1 MKKRRIW
8 IVLVAVLLLAVGG
21 GYLIYTRYFALAE
34 EPGEQ
39 STLETATVEQGDI
52 LITAD
57 GSGELVPAAEMDLAF
72 RTSGVV
78 DEIFVK
84 VGDQV
89 QKGDLLA
96 QLKTDDLERA
106 LSEAESD
113 LELAQLDLADV
124 REGPDE
130 AELEDARAAL
140 RDAKVSLTLAQA
152 AYQKTFNSNL
162 DAMIDTRKVDYDWW
176 VGYYQKQKAKYEAGD
191 LSQADHDWAMAA
203 MIAAEG
209 RWQEAINEAAIE
221 EIQASNRLVQ
231 AQNTVYQRQQDLEE
245 LENSPTT
252 EDLVRAEVAVDRA
265 LVTRQRANAD
275 LEAAKLYAPFDGV
288 VMDIAVD
295 TGDQVDTSSQE
306 VGSNTAILTLATMQE
321 PLVRFWVE
329 ESDYSSVVV
338 GNSVNIVFEAF
349 PDDTFTGSVI
359 QVDPVLVT
367 VDGTTAVQAWASI
380 DAASQKA
387 AQEASQETTLFS
399 GMTVDIEVIAQ
410 ESRDTL
416 LVPVQALRELSSG
429 QYAVFVIN
437 TNGEPE
443 MRPVEV
449 GLMDFANAEILS
461 GLELGEIV
469 SLGETE

>member
-1 MKKRRIW
+1 MKKYRIW
-8 IVLVAVLLLAVGG
+8 IIGAVALLLAAGG
-21 GYLIYTRYFALAE
+21 GYLAYTRYFALAE
-34 EPGEQ
+34 EPEET
-39 STLETATVEQGDI
+39 TLETATVTQGDI
-52 LITAD
+52 AITAD
-57 GSGELVPAAEMDLAF
+57 GSGELIPAAEMELAF

-78 DEIFVK
+78 DEISVK

-106 LSEAESD
+106 LAEAESD

-140 RDAKVSLTLAQA
+140 RDAQVSLTLAQA
-152 AYQKTFNSNL
+152 AYEKTFDSYL
-162 DAMIDTRKVDYDWW
+162 DSTVEARKAEYDWW
-176 VGYYQKQKAKYEAGD
+176 VGYYQTQKALYEKGK

-221 EIQASNRLVQ
+221 EIQARNRVVQ
-231 AQNTVYQRQQDLEE
+231 AQNTVYQQQQELEE

-252 EDLVRAEVAVDRA
+252 EELVRAEVAVDRA
-265 LVTRQRANAD
+265 LVARQRAAAD

-295 TGDQVDTSSQE
+295 TGDQVSTSSQE
-306 VGSNTAILTLATMQE
+306 VGTNMTILTLATMQE

-329 ESDYSSVVV
+329 EADYGNVVV
-338 GNSVNIVFEAF
+338 GNPVNIIFEAF
-349 PDDTFTGSVI
+349 PDDTFTGAVI

-367 VDGTTAVQAWASI
+367 VDSTTAVQAWASI
-380 DAASQKA
+380 EVDPQK
-387 AQEASQETTLFS
+387 TTLFS
-399 GMTVDIEVIAQ
+399 GMTVDVEVIAA
-410 ESRDTL
+410 ESRNTL
-416 LVPVQALRELSSG
+416 LVPVQALREISSG

-437 TNGEPE
+437 SNGEPE

-461 GLELGEIV
+461 GLELGEVV
-469 SLGETE
+469 SLGGSESE

>member
-1 MKKRRIW
+1 MKKRRVW
-8 IVLVAVLLLAVGG
+8 IILLAALLLVAGG
-21 GYLIYTRYFALAE
+21 GYWAYTRYFALAE
-34 EPGEQ
+34 ETEEA
-39 STLETATVEQGDI
+39 SLETATVEQGDI

-57 GSGELVPAAEMDLAF
+57 GSGELVPAAEMEMAF

-78 DEIFVK
+78 DEVFVQ
-84 VGDQV
+84 VGDLV
-89 QKGDLLA
+89 QEGDLLA

-106 LSEAESD
+106 LAEAEFD
-113 LELAQLDLADV
+113 LELAQLDLAEI
-124 REGPDE
+124 RKGPDE

-140 RDAKVSLTLAQA
+140 RDAQVGLTQAQA
-152 AYQKTFNSNL
+152 AYEKTFDSNL
-162 DAMIDTRKVDYDWW
+162 DAMIDTRKTDYDWW

-209 RWQEAINEAAIE
+209 QWQEATNEATIE
-221 EIQASNRLVQ
+221 EIQARNRVVQ
-231 AQNTVYQRQQDLEE
+231 AQNTVHQRQQDLED

-265 LVTRQRANAD
+265 LVARQRAAAD
-275 LEAAKLYAPFDGV
+275 LEAAKLYAPFDAV

-306 VGSNTAILTLATMQE
+306 VGTNVTILTLATMQE
-321 PLVRFWVE
+321 PLVIFWVE
-329 ESDYSSVVV
+329 ESDYGSVVV
-338 GNSVNIVFEAF
+338 GNPVNIIFEAF
-349 PDDTFTGSVI
+349 PDDTFTGAVI

-367 VDGTTAVQAWASI
+367 VDNTTAVQAWASI
-380 DAASQKA
+380 DID
-387 AQEASQETTLFS
+387 QEILFS
-399 GMTVDIEVIAQ
+399 GMTADVEVIAA

-416 LVPVQALRELSSG
+416 LVPVQALRELSPG
-429 QYAVFVIN
+429 QYTVFVVN
-437 TNGEPE
+437 ANGEPE

-449 GLMDFANAEILS
+449 GLSDLANVEILS

-469 SLGETE
+469 SLGETQ

>member
-1 MKKRRIW
+1 MKKHRIW
-8 IVLVAVLLLAVGG
+8 IIGAVALLLVAGG
-21 GYLIYTRYFALAE
+21 GYIAYTRYFALAE
-34 EPGEQ
+34 EPEET
-39 STLETATVEQGDI
+39 TLETATVQQGDI

-57 GSGELVPAAEMDLAF
+57 GSGELIPTAEMELAF

-96 QLKTDDLERA
+96 QLKTDDLART

-124 REGPDE
+124 REGPSE

-140 RDAKVSLTLAQA
+140 RDAQVSLTLAQA
-152 AYQKTFNSNL
+152 AYEKTSDSYL
-162 DAMIDTRKVDYDWW
+162 DSTVEARKVEYDWW
-176 VGYYQKQKAKYEAGD
+176 VGYYQKQKALYEEGK

-209 RWQEAINEAAIE
+209 RWQKAVNAAAIE
-221 EIQASNRLVQ
+221 EIQARNQVVQ

-265 LVTRQRANAD
+265 LVARQRAAAD

-306 VGSNTAILTLATMQE
+306 VGTNMTILTLATMQE

-329 ESDYSSVVV
+329 EADFSKVVV
-338 GNSVNIVFEAF
+338 GNSVSIVFEAL
-349 PDDTFTGSVI
+349 PDSTFSGEVI
-359 QVDPVLVT
+359 HVDPVLVT
-367 VDGTTAVQAWASI
+367 VDSTPAVQAWASI
-380 DAASQKA
+380 EVDPQK
-387 AQEASQETTLFS
+387 TTLFS
-399 GMTVDIEVIAQ
+399 GMTVDVEVIAA
-410 ESRDTL
+410 ESRNTL
-416 LVPVQALRELSSG
+416 LVPVQALRELSPG
-429 QYAVFVIN
+429 QYGVFVVDS
-437 TNGEPE
+437 NGELE

-449 GLMDFANAEILS
+449 GLSDFANAEILS
-461 GLELGEIV
+461 GLELGEVV
-469 SLGETE
+469 SLGGSE

>member
-1 MKKRRIW
+1 MKKRRVW
-8 IVLVAVLLLAVGG
+8 IVLLAALLLAAGG
-21 GYLIYTRYFALAE
+21 GYFVYTRYFALAE
-34 EPGEQ
+34 EPEEP
-39 STLETATVEQGDI
+39 TLETATVQQGDI

-57 GSGELVPAAEMDLAF
+57 GSGELVPAAEMELAF

-78 DEIFVK
+78 DEIFVQ
-84 VGDQV
+84 VGDQA

-96 QLKTDDLERA
+96 QLKTDDLTRA

-140 RDAKVSLTLAQA
+140 RDAQVSLTLAQA
-152 AYQKTFNSNL
+152 AYQKTFDSNL
-162 DAMIDTRKVDYDWW
+162 DALIDIRKTEYDWW

-191 LSQADHDWAMAA
+191 LSQADHDWAMTA
-203 MIAAEG
+203 MITAEG
-209 RWQEAINEAAIE
+209 RWQEAINEATIE
-221 EIQASNRLVQ
+221 EIQARNRSVQ

-265 LVTRQRANAD
+265 LVARQRAAVD
-275 LEAAKLYAPFDGV
+275 LEAARLCAPFDGI

-295 TGDQVDTSSQE
+295 TGDQVDTGSQE
-306 VGSNTAILTLATMQE
+306 VGTNMTILTLATMQE

-329 ESDYSSVVV
+329 ESDFSSVTV
-338 GNSVNIVFEAF
+338 GNPVNIVFEAF
-349 PDDTFTGSVI
+349 PDDTFSGAVI

-380 DAASQKA
+380 EVDP
-387 AQEASQETTLFS
+387 QETSLFS
-399 GMTVDIEVIAQ
+399 GMTVDVEVIGQ
-410 ESRDTL
+410 ESRGTL
-416 LVPVQALRELSSG
+416 LVPVQALRELSPG
-429 QYAVFVIN
+429 QYSVFVVDA
-437 TNGEPE
+437 NGELE

-449 GLMDFANAEILS
+449 GLSDFANVEILS
-461 GLELGEIV
+461 GLELGEAV
-469 SLGETE
+469 SLGGTE

>member
-1 MKKRRIW
+1 
-8 IVLVAVLLLAVGG
+8 
-21 GYLIYTRYFALAE
+21 
-34 EPGEQ
+34 
-39 STLETATVEQGDI
+39 
-52 LITAD
+52 
-57 GSGELVPAAEMDLAF
+57 
-72 RTSGVV
+72 
-78 DEIFVK
+78 
-84 VGDQV
+84 
-89 QKGDLLA
+89 
-96 QLKTDDLERA
+96 
-106 LSEAESD
+106 
-113 LELAQLDLADV
+113 
-124 REGPDE
+124 
-130 AELEDARAAL
+130 
-140 RDAKVSLTLAQA
+140 
-152 AYQKTFNSNL
+152 
-162 DAMIDTRKVDYDWW
+162 
-176 VGYYQKQKAKYEAGD
+176 
-191 LSQADHDWAMAA
+191 
-203 MIAAEG
+203 
-209 RWQEAINEAAIE
+209 
-221 EIQASNRLVQ
+221 
-231 AQNTVYQRQQDLEE
+231 
-245 LENSPTT
+245 
-252 EDLVRAEVAVDRA
+252 
-265 LVTRQRANAD
+265 
-275 LEAAKLYAPFDGV
+275 LYAPFDGV

>member
-8 IVLVAVLLLAVGG
+8 IVLVAALLLAAGG
-21 GYLIYTRYFALAE
+21 GYFAYTRYFALAE
-34 EPGEQ
+34 EPEET
-39 STLETATVEQGDI
+39 TLETATVEQGDI

-57 GSGELVPAAEMDLAF
+57 GSGELVPSAEMEMAF
-72 RTSGVV
+72 RTGGVV
-78 DEIFVK
+78 DEVFVQ
-84 VGDQV
+84 VGDLV
-89 QKGDLLA
+89 QEGDLLA

-106 LSEAESD
+106 LAEAEFD
-113 LELAQLDLADV
+113 LQLAQLDLAEV

-130 AELEDARAAL
+130 AGLEDARAAL
-140 RDAKVSLTLAQA
+140 RNAQVNLTQAQA
-152 AYQKTFNSNL
+152 AYNKTFDSNL
-162 DAMIDTRKVDYDWW
+162 DALIDVRKTDYDWW

-191 LSQADHDWAMAA
+191 LSQDDHDWAMTA

-209 RWQEAINEAAIE
+209 QWQKAINEAAIE
-221 EIQASNRLVQ
+221 EIQARNRMVQ
-231 AQNTVYQRQQDLEE
+231 AQNTVYQREQDLEE

-265 LVTRQRANAD
+265 LVARQRAVDD
-275 LEAAKLYAPFDGV
+275 LEAAKLYAPFDAI

-295 TGDQVDTSSQE
+295 TGDQVDTGSQE
-306 VGSNTAILTLATMQE
+306 VGTNATILTLATLQE

-329 ESDYSSVVV
+329 ESDYGSVAV
-338 GNSVNIVFEAF
+338 GNLVNIIFEAF
-349 PDDTFTGSVI
+349 PDDTFTGAVI

-380 DAASQKA
+380 EVDP
-387 AQEASQETTLFS
+387 EATSLFS
-399 GMTVDIEVIAQ
+399 GMTVDVEVIAA
-410 ESRDTL
+410 ESRSTL
-416 LVPVQALRELSSG
+416 LVPAQALRELSSG

-437 TNGEPE
+437 ANGEPE
-443 MRPVEV
+443 MRTVEV
-449 GLMDFANAEILS
+449 GLADFANVEILS

>member
-1 MKKRRIW
+1 MKKHRIW
-8 IVLVAVLLLAVGG
+8 IIGTVALLLAAGG
-21 GYLIYTRYFALAE
+21 GYLAYTRYFALAE
-34 EPGEQ
+34 EPDET
-39 STLETATVEQGDI
+39 TLETATVTQGDI
-52 LITAD
+52 AITAD
-57 GSGELVPAAEMDLAF
+57 GSGELIPAAEMELAF

-96 QLKTDDLERA
+96 QLKTDDLART

-124 REGPDE
+124 RKGPDE
-130 AELEDARAAL
+130 AELEDSRAAL
-140 RDAKVSLTLAQA
+140 RDAQVSLTLAQA
-152 AYQKTFNSNL
+152 AYEKTFDSYL
-162 DAMIDTRKVDYDWW
+162 DSTVETRKTEYDWW
-176 VGYYQKQKAKYEAGD
+176 VGYYQKQKALYEEGK
-191 LSQADHDWAMAA
+191 LSQADHDWAMTA

-209 RWQEAINEAAIE
+209 RWQEAINEATIE
-221 EIQASNRLVQ
+221 EIQARNRVVQ
-231 AQNTVYQRQQDLEE
+231 AQNTVYQQQQELEE

-265 LVTRQRANAD
+265 LVARQRAAAD

-306 VGSNTAILTLATMQE
+306 VGTNTTILTLATMQE

-329 ESDYSSVVV
+329 ESDFSSVVV
-338 GNSVNIVFEAF
+338 GNSVNITFEAF
-349 PDDTFTGSVI
+349 PDDTFSGVVT

-367 VDGTTAVQAWASI
+367 VDSTTAVQAWASI
-380 DAASQKA
+380 EVDPQKTA
-387 AQEASQETTLFS
+387 LFS
-399 GMTVDIEVIAQ
+399 GMTVDVEVIAA
-410 ESRDTL
+410 ESRNTL
-416 LVPVQALRELSSG
+416 LVPVQALRELSPG
-429 QYAVFVIN
+429 QYGVFVVDS
-437 TNGEPE
+437 NGELE

-449 GLMDFANAEILS
+449 GLMDFANAEIFS
-461 GLELGEIV
+461 GLELGEVV
-469 SLGETE
+469 SLGGSE

>member
-1 MKKRRIW
+1 MKKRRVW
-8 IVLVAVLLLAVGG
+8 IVLIAALLLAAGG
-21 GYLIYTRYFALAE
+21 GYLAYTRYFALAE
-34 EPGEQ
+34 EPEEAA
-39 STLETATVEQGDI
+39 LETATVQQGDI

-57 GSGELVPAAEMDLAF
+57 GSGELVPAAEMELAF

-78 DEIFVK
+78 DEIFVA

-96 QLKTDDLERA
+96 QLKTDDLART
-106 LSEAESD
+106 LSEAEAD

-140 RDAKVSLTLAQA
+140 RDAQVNLTLAQA
-152 AYQKTFNSNL
+152 AYQKTSDSNL

-176 VGYYQKQKAKYEAGD
+176 VGYYQKQKAKYEAGEI
-191 LSQADHDWAMAA
+191 SQADHDWAMAA

-209 RWQEAINEAAIE
+209 RWQEAINEAAVE
-221 EIQASNRLVQ
+221 EIQARNRLVQ
-231 AQNTVYQRQQDLEE
+231 AQNTVYQRQQDLED

-265 LVTRQRANAD
+265 LVARQRAAAD

-306 VGSNTAILTLATMQE
+306 VGTNTTILTLATMQE

-329 ESDYSSVVV
+329 ESDFSSVVV
-338 GNSVNIVFEAF
+338 GNAVNIVFEAL
-349 PDDTFTGSVI
+349 PDDTYSGAVI

-367 VDGTTAVQAWASI
+367 VDSTTAVQSWASI
-380 DAASQKA
+380 DVASQK
-387 AQEASQETTLFS
+387 ASQETTLFS
-399 GMTVDIEVIAQ
+399 GMTADVEVIAQ

-429 QYAVFVIN
+429 QYGVFVVDSN
-437 TNGEPE
+437 RELE
-443 MRPVEV
+443 MRPVKV

-461 GLELGEIV
+461 GLEVGEVV
-469 SLGETE
+469 SLGGTE